1 MERMVARFVLWC
13 AASACALTFGCS
25 RPSSPSPA
33 PEPAIRAPQAQAE
46 ATADGAHV
54 AVVELFT
61 SEGCSSCPKADAL
74 LGELVAETRASGRNV
89 LLLSFHVDYWDGLG
103 FPDPWASSAFTA
115 RQRAYARMFQ
125 QSGVY
130 TPQAVISGT
139 DEVLGSDASGV
150 RARIELALSRA
161 APVRVDAALTP
172 GDAGGIDV
180 AYSLDGP
187 IVGAVVHAALVE
199 RDLVDTP
206 AAGENEGSTIRH
218 DDVVRAF
225 ETTRAESKGTV
236 MLTVP
241 KSVRRAHAS
250 VVVYVQ
256 RTEDL
261 AIVGGTMRD
270 L

>member
-1 MERMVARFVLWC
+1 MRPCAFFVGVVAMGIL
-13 AASACALTFGCS
+13 AAGCS
-25 RPSSPSPA
+25 RSTRPSP
-33 PEPAIRAPQAQAE
+33 EPPARVTNG
-46 ATADGAHV
+46 ATTTTDGAHV

-74 LGELVAETRASGRNV
+74 LSQLVAETRADKRNV

-103 FPDPWASSAFTA
+103 FPDPWASPAFSA

-139 DEVLGSDASGV
+139 HEILGSDSAGL
-150 RARIELALSRA
+150 RARI
-161 APVRVDAALTP
+161 DAALARPSLVGVTFELQRDQ
-172 GDAGGIDV
+172 GAIGV
-180 AYSLDGP
+180 SYSLGAP
-187 IVGAVVHAALVE
+187 ILDAVVHAALVE

-206 AAGENEGSTIRH
+206 TAGENEGTTIRH

-225 ETTRAESKGTV
+225 ETVRAEEHGTI
-236 MLTVP
+236 TVHVP
-241 KSVRRAHAS
+241 SSVRLDHAS
-250 VVVYVQ
+250 IVVYVQ
-256 RTEDL
+256 RTTDL
-261 AIVGGTMRD
+261 AIVGGAMAD